1 VSSPPPVPGVP
12 IPATPIEPVRRPGGC
27 ARGALIGCGAAAIL
41 VLILMA
47 AFAAYAR
54 RKPWALTDLMMS
66 QIERNFAPDVT
77 EQEKASLRSAY
88 AAFRERLR
96 ERRVGGEP
104 FEKLR
109 TILSTASV
117 GTIGREQVRSLTE
130 VFRSGAEAPNPT
142 PGPGAAPAVA
152 PTS

>member
-1 VSSPPPVPGVP
+1 
-12 IPATPIEPVRRPGGC
+12 
-27 ARGALIGCGAAAIL
+27 
-41 VLILMA
+41 MA

-54 RKPWALTDLMMS
+54 RRPWALTDLMMN

-77 EQEKASLRSAY
+77 EEEKTALRSAY
-88 AAFRERLR
+88 AGFRERLR
-96 ERRVGGEP
+96 ERRAGGEP

-130 VFRSGAEAPNPT
+130 VFRNASGAAPNPT
-142 PGPGAAPAVA
+142 PSPGTAPAVA
-152 PTS
+152 PTP